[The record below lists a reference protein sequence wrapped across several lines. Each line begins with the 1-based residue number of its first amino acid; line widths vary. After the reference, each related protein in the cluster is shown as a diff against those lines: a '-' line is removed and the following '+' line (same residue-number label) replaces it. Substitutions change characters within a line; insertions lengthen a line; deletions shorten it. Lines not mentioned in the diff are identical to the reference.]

1 MQDGKHYGVGID
13 VGTNRVRVVIGMAES
28 KNLPVIVGFG
38 EAKNSGMRKGAI
50 INIDQ
55 TATAIDQALAAAE
68 KMSGYRVVE
77 ATVSVNGSHVYGQV
91 SRGTIAVTGKEV
103 SEDDIARV
111 ERDASLIQLGENR
124 EILDI
129 TTRGFILGEQ
139 TNIKDPLGMSG
150 LRLEADSYVISGLT
164 PHISNLEKAL
174 LLTELTKTNIIPS
187 GLAAAQVVLSQNQKE
202 NGVAL
207 VDIGGATTNVVVY
220 DEGELYHVAI
230 LPVGSN
236 NITND
241 LAIGLMTDLDIAEK
255 VKIEYAVALS
265 TARKTGGRIK
275 IVKDDETHYFETS
288 LVDQIVEA
296 RCVEIF
302 ELINLELT
310 KIDRY
315 SKLPGGVVLTGGGAE
330 LSGIAACAKEV
341 MRLNARVGK
350 PSKFTGISD
359 EITGAA
365 WSTALGLMTIDIKD
379 DLAVNKPKT
388 KKKLFGFKK
397 DKKS

>member
-1 MQDGKHYGVGID
+1 MQDSKHYGVGID
-13 VGTNRVRVVIGMAES
+13 VGTNKVRVVIGMTES
-28 KNLPVIVGFG
+28 KNLPIIVGFG
-38 EAKNSGMRKGAI
+38 EATNSGMRKGTI

-55 TATAIDQALAAAE
+55 TATAIDKALADAE
-68 KMSGYRVVE
+68 KMSGHNVAE

-91 SRGTIAVTGKEV
+91 SKGTVAVTGREI
-103 SEDDIARV
+103 SEDDILRV

-129 TTRGFILGEQ
+129 TTRGFVLDER

-174 LLTELTKTNIIPS
+174 LLTELSKTNMIPS
-187 GLAAAQVVLSQNQKE
+187 GLAAVQVALSRTQKE
-202 NGVAL
+202 NGAVL
-207 VDIGGATTNVVVY
+207 IDIGGTTTNVVVY

-241 LAIGLMTDLDIAEK
+241 LAIGLMTDLEIAEK
-255 VKIEYAVALS
+255 VKIDYAVALS
-265 TARKTGGRIK
+265 SARKTGGRIK
-275 IVKDDETHYFETS
+275 ITKDSETYYFETR

-302 ELINLELT
+302 ELVNLELR

-315 SKLPGGVVLTGGGAE
+315 AKLPGGVVLTGGGAE
-330 LSGIAACAKEV
+330 LSGIVACAKEV
-341 MRLNARVGK
+341 MRLNAKVSR
-350 PSKFTGISD
+350 PTNFTGID
-359 EITGAA
+359 DKVAGTA
-365 WSTALGLMTIDIKD
+365 WSTALGLMMIDIKD
-379 DLAVNKPKT
+379 DIAINKPKP
-388 KKKLFGFKK
+388 KKKFFGS
-397 DKKS
+397 KKSKK